1 MDISACTIFYCQAKF
16 MYLNFG
22 YFCSKLKG
30 AKQMRIA
37 AGVEMLEISAN
48 TMGTPSIINP
58 TLIYD
63 NKIVILVDVG
73 FPGQLA

>member
-1 MDISACTIFYCQAKF
+1 
-16 MYLNFG
+16 
-22 YFCSKLKG
+22 
-30 AKQMRIA
+30 MRIA